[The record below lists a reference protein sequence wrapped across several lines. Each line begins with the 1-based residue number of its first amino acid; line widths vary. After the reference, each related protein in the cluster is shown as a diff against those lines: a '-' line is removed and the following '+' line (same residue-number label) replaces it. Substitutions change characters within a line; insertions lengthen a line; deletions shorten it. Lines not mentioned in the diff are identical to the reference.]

1 MNYLFRWTMVMQELS
16 AAWSAVS
23 RSPMLRLALPFVA
36 GLSLALWHVPE
47 LRIATIMLGIMTVV
61 TVLILLMRTGRGL
74 RWQRGPIVGLW
85 CFVFGL
91 FWQTI
96 RDPMS
101 HPRHASKNG
110 SVEQVWAVRL
120 TAINGITEK
129 VVRADADILGIRQ
142 DSSLD
147 PRMGKAMV
155 TLMRN
160 RAGTD
165 PMAGDEL
172 VLCTRLEPIT
182 RIPDPGGFDRRSWA
196 ASRGMYHECF
206 AGPDQWSVVG
216 HSWRWT
222 DLFEGTRQRVS
233 RWLEQSGLPYRERAL
248 VKALVLGLRDELDGE
263 QKDAFVRSGTIHVL
277 AVSGTHVGFIYAI
290 LIFMLGWW
298 GGGRNARIW
307 RGLLVLIA
315 LWGYAGL
322 TGACPS
328 VLRATIM
335 FSLFTVAGM
344 NARRAD
350 PLNSLFAAALLLL
363 VWDPHMLIE
372 IGFQL
377 SFLAVLGIILFHGP
391 IERLWVP
398 NNKWVGY
405 IWTLAVMSIA
415 AQLLTTPLSLFLFQA
430 FPVWFLPANLV
441 VVTAAGFAV
450 YGAVALLMFHR
461 VPLLGPLLAF
471 LLTILL
477 MVVDRVTSFFA
488 GLPGAYPAIRVGV
501 VDMML
506 LYVLVAA
513 VAAWLMWRW
522 RPALRLALATIAV
535 LLVGWVMHIRE
546 AHDRV
551 TFTVYDDRKA
561 LQAAMTVG
569 RSHVVLSDDDVSN
582 KDAWMRKKLDRH
594 QRALGLHAAEVLPT
608 SGLSVHAVQ
617 RSCDTFLGA
626 GRWSAEGLD
635 VRFISGAELK
645 EGYKDDDDYDVLV
658 LHDVRYL
665 GAKEM
670 VRASLH
676 AKQVVLTGNMAWG
689 ARSFAKRWY
698 SERGI
703 PVHDVRDQGAFV
715 MSVRQNTNEE

>member
-1 MNYLFRWTMVMQELS
+1 MAKQEIS
-16 AAWSAVS
+16 AAWSAVA
-23 RSPMLRLALPFVA
+23 RAPMLRLAVPFVA
-36 GLSLALWHVPE
+36 GLSVALWHTPE
-47 LRIATIMLGIMTVV
+47 LRIAVVMLGMVSAATL
-61 TVLILLMRTGRGL
+61 LILVLPAGRDV

-101 HPRHASKNG
+101 HPLHASRDG

-129 VVRADADILGIRQ
+129 VVRADADVLGVHQ
-142 DSSLD
+142 AGSLD
-147 PRMGKAMV
+147 PRIAKAMV

-160 RAGTD
+160 GAGTD
-165 PMAGDEL
+165 PVAGDEL
-172 VLCTRLEPIT
+172 VIRTRLEPIT

-206 AGPDQWSVVG
+206 AGLGQWSVVG
-216 HSWRWT
+216 HGWRWT

-233 RWLEQSGLPYRERAL
+233 RWLEQSGLPFRERAL
-248 VKALVLGLRDELDGE
+248 VKALVLGLRDELDSD

-290 LIFMLGWW
+290 LLFMLGWW
-298 GGGRNARIW
+298 GGGRQARIG
-307 RGLLVLIA
+307 RGVLVLLA
-315 LWGYAGL
+315 LWCYAGL

-344 NARRAD
+344 SARRAD
-350 PLNSLFAAALLLL
+350 PLNSLFTAAFLLL

-377 SFLAVLGIILFHGP
+377 SFLAVMGIILFHGP
-391 IERLWVP
+391 LVRSWVP
-398 NNKWVGY
+398 NNRWVSH
-405 IWTLAVMSIA
+405 IWTLSVMSVA

-450 YGAVALLMFHR
+450 YGAVALLALYR
-461 VPLLGPLLAF
+461 VPLLGPLLAS
-471 LLTILL
+471 LLTMLL
-477 MVVDRVTSFFA
+477 MIVDRVTSFFA
-488 GLPGAYPAIRVGV
+488 GLPGAYPAIRVGA
-501 VDMML
+501 VDMLL
-506 LYVLVAA
+506 LYVLVMA

-522 RPALRLALATIAV
+522 RPAARLALAAV
-535 LLVGWVMHIRE
+535 ALLLVGWVMHIRG
-546 AHDRV
+546 AHERV

-582 KDAWMRKKLDRH
+582 DDAWMRKKLDRH
-594 QRALGLHAAEVLPT
+594 QRSMGLNVAEMVATT
-608 SGLSVHAVQ
+608 SLSAQAIQ
-617 RSCDTFLGA
+617 RYGDTFLGA
-626 GRWSAEGLD
+626 DRWCADGVD
-635 VRFISGAELK
+635 VRFASGSELK
-645 EGYKDDDDYDVLV
+645 EAPKDKDECDVLV
-658 LHDVRYL
+658 LHDIRYL
-665 GAKEM
+665 GAEELE
-670 VRASLH
+670 RSSIR
-676 AKQVVLTGNMAWG
+676 AKQVVLIGNMGWG
-689 ARSFAKRWY
+689 ARSIAKRWFA
-698 SERGI
+698 EHGV

-715 MSVRQNTNEE
+715 LTVQGEG